1 MMKRRR
7 MLGLAAACALAFTG
21 SFAGYADPVTYDQ
34 TADASYGG
42 QTFNFDA
49 GTPTVYPG
57 DTVYGPVTI
66 YLGADNAAGGKAE
79 QLETDDSGTPY
90 FKDKTAAVY
99 KVTDVTPESSGETEM
114 VPVTDEAGNPVLNE
128 DGSSAMQAVA
138 AADPDPAYQFDLA
151 GYVVEA
157 VYGTLSGETG
167 DVDSVSSLQMTAAD
181 GSQSEVTPDA
191 KYYAEGTDVTLTADP
206 APEGLSFAGWTVT
219 EITDDGT
226 VSQAGDVASLNLA
239 GLTAETIT
247 YPGLTFTMGKPEHV
261 LIFTAQYA
269 QTVTDTEAPAE
280 AQAETPDAAD
290 ALAADAS
297 GAAESSDSSAS
308 SDAGAAIDTSDAASD
323 EGAAVQDGI
332 VPEASSVNVSVSFIS
347 DDGTD
352 STIVNPYSEGF
363 SQDINTAASNPQGQ
377 IFDHWESQDASAV
390 FADPASAATTLSFI
404 DIPSSDVAVQAVYR
418 DASADSTADASAAET
433 TADSAADTAAAEETA
448 DASGI
453 AADNSTADEADA
465 NSAAGQNGASPAQE
479 APAAAD
485 NGQDAASSGSAATEN
500 SQDQAAAVYK
510 VTADQNTTV
519 TLSEGTDPQTVA
531 AGTTVTLQAQD
542 LASQNKKFTGF
553 TLTGVDTSGIDL
565 TKASI
570 TFAMPA
576 ANVEATANYETISYS
591 ITAAP
596 GSGASDP
603 YTEVTLTTQD
613 GTSLYS
619 GKGPVSGVSAAAGTV
634 VTAALKN
641 TSAKLKLTW
650 KDGTSDGITDNGN
663 GSYTFTLNGDA
674 SLIYTASET
683 YQVTVS
689 VSGGVI
695 TNDGN
700 KTGGSYLSGTEL
712 TVQANVPAN
721 NIFEGWTVSD
731 PALASVSDAGAEST
745 TLTIAGEL
753 TASGSV
759 TLTANFKPV
768 TYNLTVVSG
777 SGNGQYASATPAS
790 ISADAPKAGYKFS
803 GWTLVS
809 GSGTFADQKAAS
821 TTFTCGSDAKVQAN
835 YEPIPY
841 KITVKNGKPSGT
853 YTVGQ
858 DIDLVPDFPAAG
870 KEFDKWSVTS
880 GKLSIDYKDSYY
892 ATATVQASD
901 ATVTALY
908 KNGPSPDNNAI
919 TGLQNDM
926 EYLKSSTLTFNA
938 VGAGMDNDNPNPGDY
953 RYRPTGYQIGSVT
966 GNWSQAPYQT
976 SMAINAVGDYT
987 LTVTFA
993 REVYDGS
1000 TWNADGSTDSKSI
1013 TFHVVNT
1020 LSVETGD
1027 TSPVMTFIVLGLAA
1041 LAVAVAIG
1049 TAFVVRDRK
1058 RRRG

>member
-448 DASGI
+448 DASDI

-500 SQDQAAAVYK
+500 SQDQAAAVY
-510 VTADQNTTV
+510 
-519 TLSEGTDPQTVA
+519 
-531 AGTTVTLQAQD
+531 
-542 LASQNKKFTGF
+542 
-553 TLTGVDTSGIDL
+553 
-565 TKASI
+565 
-570 TFAMPA
+570 
-576 ANVEATANYETISYS
+576 YETISYS

-777 SGNGQYASATPAS
+777 SGNGQYASVTPAS

>member
-290 ALAADAS
+290 ALAADA
-297 GAAESSDSSAS
+297 
-308 SDAGAAIDTSDAASD
+308 
-323 EGAAVQDGI
+323 
-332 VPEASSVNVSVSFIS
+332 
-347 DDGTD
+347 
-352 STIVNPYSEGF
+352 
-363 SQDINTAASNPQGQ
+363 
-377 IFDHWESQDASAV
+377 
-390 FADPASAATTLSFI
+390 
-404 DIPSSDVAVQAVYR
+404 
-418 DASADSTADASAAET
+418 
-433 TADSAADTAAAEETA
+433 
-448 DASGI
+448 
-453 AADNSTADEADA
+453 
-465 NSAAGQNGASPAQE
+465 
-479 APAAAD
+479 
-485 NGQDAASSGSAATEN
+485 
-500 SQDQAAAVYK
+500 
-510 VTADQNTTV
+510 
-519 TLSEGTDPQTVA
+519 
-531 AGTTVTLQAQD
+531 
-542 LASQNKKFTGF
+542 
-553 TLTGVDTSGIDL
+553 LTGVDTSGIDL

-619 GKGPVSGVSAAAGTV
+619 GKSPVSGVSAAAGTV

-641 TSAKLKLTW
+641 TSAKMKLTW

-663 GSYTFTLNGDA
+663 GSFTFTLNGDA